1 MLSIQP
7 IEVKSA
13 LFCRYVTNNSPLY
26 KIGPLKMEV
35 LSLVPYIVTFDDLVY
50 DNEAKLIMNT
60 SAEYLH
66 SSSTKKHNGF
76 SISNGLRK
84 SST

>member
-1 MLSIQP
+1 
-7 IEVKSA
+7 
-13 LFCRYVTNNSPLY
+13 
-26 KIGPLKMEV
+26 MEV
-35 LSLVPYIVTFDDLVY
+35 LSLDPYIVTFDDLVY